1 MFEELIVLELALT
14 LPFLRALTMKGFAT
28 ETPLDNEVLPRLEES
43 SLDVDFYS
51 VFLIRIQPHHIRKF
65 FL

>member
-1 MFEELIVLELALT
+1 MFEELVVLELALT
-14 LPFLRALTMKGFAT
+14 LPFLRALTMKGFAA
-28 ETPLDNEVLPRLEES
+28 ETPLDNEVLPRLEET

-51 VFLIRIQPHHIRKF
+51 VFLIRMQPNHIRNF